1 MRTMLWTIFLVVALQ
16 GMAGASTALASPT
29 EKVATAE
36 TLSPPDGATRLEASS
51 LRIQPS
57 SRSESERTPVRRQPQ
72 VLSKSFSNPKPVR
85 IYWFFGG
92 R

>member
-1 MRTMLWTIFLVVALQ
+1 MRTALLTVFLVVALQ
-16 GMAGASTALASPT
+16 GMAGASTVVAAPT
-29 EKVATAE
+29 EKVAAE
-36 TLSPPDGATRLEASS
+36 TLSPQDSATRLEASA

-57 SRSESERTPVRRQPQ
+57 SRSESDRKPVRAQPQ